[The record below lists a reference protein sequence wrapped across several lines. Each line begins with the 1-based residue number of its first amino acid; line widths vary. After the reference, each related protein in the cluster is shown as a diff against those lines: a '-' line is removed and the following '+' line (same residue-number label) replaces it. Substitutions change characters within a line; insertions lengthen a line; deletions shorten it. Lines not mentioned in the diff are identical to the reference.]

1 MQPNPCKY
9 CKVVPVLSD
18 VGGNNAYYE
27 IGCKCKNGMVVGSHD
42 RAETITCWNILNGR
56 GDDDGN

>member
-1 MQPNPCKY
+1 MLNPCKF
-9 CKVVPVLSD
+9 CGEVPVLSD

-27 IGCKCKNGMVVGSHD
+27 IGCKCEKGMVVGSYD

-56 GDDDGN
+56 KNENECN

>member
-1 MQPNPCKY
+1 MQINPCRH

-27 IGCKCKNGMVVGSHD
+27 IGCKCKDGMVVGSPD
-42 RAETITCWNILNGR
+42 RAETITTWNILNER
-56 GDDDGN
+56 K